1 MSVRLKQ
8 WLQVALAWWSAGL
21 LAALPARW
29 VARLLTPPDTVTVAR
44 RTDKLVF
51 KLYDRASGEL
61 LEERGMDAGDAA
73 AQDGINR
80 WLAQR
85 PHDLRLTL
93 LLPRDALLEKQLVYP
108 LGAAPDLRA
117 LLAFEV
123 ERLTPFTR
131 EQVYFDYA
139 ITRRDEGRGQ
149 LHVAMYLALRQAVQ
163 QQLDGL
169 DFLAVTPMAVTT
181 DESGALV
188 KLLPEAGR
196 GGVTAA
202 AVRPLARPALLCLI
216 LLIAALYTPLWR
228 YDALAEQLEEQ
239 VRHQRAQALQ
249 AQAHTAEQQLA
260 LDRARFLSTRTRFP
274 APAMQLLLALTQALP
289 DHTSLQQLVL
299 GADEIQVQGESAA
312 AASIIGLIEASDYF
326 EQVEFRAPLTKN
338 AHDGKERF
346 HVAARLRQP

>member
-8 WLQVALAWWSAGL
+8 WLQAALAWWSAGL

-61 LEERGMDAGDAA
+61 LEERGMDAGDIA

-123 ERLTPFTR
+123 ERLTRLPVNKCILTTR
-131 EQVYFDYA
+131 S
-139 ITRRDEGRGQ
+139 
-149 LHVAMYLALRQAVQ
+149 
-163 QQLDGL
+163 
-169 DFLAVTPMAVTT
+169 P
-181 DESGALV
+181 
-188 KLLPEAGR
+188 AGMR
-196 GGVTAA
+196 AA
-202 AVRPLARPALLCLI
+202 AN
-216 LLIAALYTPLWR
+216 
-228 YDALAEQLEEQ
+228 
-239 VRHQRAQALQ
+239 
-249 AQAHTAEQQLA
+249 
-260 LDRARFLSTRTRFP
+260 S
-274 APAMQLLLALTQALP
+274 
-289 DHTSLQQLVL
+289 TSLCTWRC
-299 GADEIQVQGESAA
+299 GRPFSNN
-312 AASIIGLIEASDYF
+312 
-326 EQVEFRAPLTKN
+326 LT
-338 AHDGKERF
+338 AWTSWR
-346 HVAARLRQP
+346 